1 MTVHWN
7 EYVSE
12 LAKFTRLGDLPAAER
27 PSLFKDIERRLIDSL
42 SSVVQL
48 EGQHATILEQAV
60 VYGSKPLIDAI
71 APMNR
76 RDFAQLNL
84 FEWQVAARNCT
95 AEMLRTAI
103 KKGLIPPVTWDI
115 VEVIFSAA
123 KENSEMRNFLRQD
136 VARRKWFFSAP
147 AHIHLRWLS
156 LKDSS
161 LAADFLNKQ
170 VEAFPEEA
178 SKLLLDSHS
187 RPGAIL
193 QLAGASNS
201 RIAPHLPFLIDTQ
214 ETAHEKIEITAAF
227 SSLDRA
233 HSYLRS
239 QHL

>member
-1 MTVHWN
+1 MTVRWN

-48 EGQHATILEQAV
+48 EGQRATILEQAV

-123 KENSEMRNFLRQD
+123 KENPAMCDFLLED
-136 VARRKWFFSAP
+136 VACHKWFFRAP
-147 AHIHLRWLS
+147 AHIHLRWLR
-156 LKDSS
+156 LEDSS
-161 LAADFLNKQ
+161 LAANFLNRQ
-170 VEAFPEEA
+170 VEAFPKEA
-178 SKLLLDSHS
+178 GNLLRDADAEI
-187 RPGAIL
+187 GAVL
-193 QLAGASNS
+193 QLSGAFHST
-201 RIAPHLPFLIDTQ
+201 IKPHLPFLIDTQ
-214 ETAHEKIEITAAF
+214 ETAHERIEIVSAF
-227 SSLDRA
+227 SNLAQA
-233 HSYLRS
+233 HSHFRS
-239 QHL
+239 RTS